1 MIDIKKIYESVV
13 SGCTYDLAKASQ
25 HTNALYLTGNV
36 TAAEMPEIEAA
47 FVAENHV
54 GCCLHYGMTL
64 FYRLRLLGIE
74 CYISMTK
81 EENHVT
87 HEKTD
92 NHVSVCY
99 VQNGHK
105 FIADPVETVKT
116 HGEKCFYDIPIEEFL
131 AQQGTIRIY
140 DPYGEHGGELF
151 FEEFLAHPIEVLEV
165 P

>member
-1 MIDIKKIYESVV
+1 MFLLRVYPKKQQKYFLHLWRGTLMNI
-13 SGCTYDLAKASQ
+13 
-25 HTNALYLTGNV
+25 
-36 TAAEMPEIEAA
+36 AAEMPEIEAA

-64 FYRLRLLGIE
+64 FYKLRLLGIE
-74 CYISMTK
+74 SYILITK
-81 EENHVT
+81 EENPVT

-105 FIADPVETVKT
+105 FIADPVETVKA
-116 HGEKCFYDIPIEEFL
+116 HGKKYFYDIPIEEFL